1 MGTGVELGL
10 RDGEVRV
17 VPHHPG
23 WAREGRDE
31 AARVLAAGA
40 PWVLR
45 VEHVGSTAVPGLA
58 AKPVVDLAVAV
69 RDLSDAEALVPSMA
83 GLGYDFPGDVGIPD
97 DLVFG
102 RAPGFRTH
110 LLHVVV
116 DDGPRWRAYLR
127 FREALRDSASLRA
140 QYAALKSSLAA
151 VHGADRAAYTAAK
164 AGFVQR
170 VLRG

>member
-1 MGTGVELGL
+1 MDLGL

-17 VPHHPG
+17 VLHEEG
-23 WAREGRDE
+23 WAREGRRE

-69 RDLSDAEALVPSMA
+69 RDLADAEALAPSMA

-102 RAPGFRTH
+102 RARGFRTH

-116 DDGPRWRAYLR
+116 DEGPRWRAYLG
-127 FREALRDSASLRA
+127 FREALRGSASLRA
-140 QYAALKSSLAA
+140 EYTALKSALAA
-151 VHGADRAAYTAAK
+151 AHGADRAAYTAAK
-164 AGFVQR
+164 AGFVER